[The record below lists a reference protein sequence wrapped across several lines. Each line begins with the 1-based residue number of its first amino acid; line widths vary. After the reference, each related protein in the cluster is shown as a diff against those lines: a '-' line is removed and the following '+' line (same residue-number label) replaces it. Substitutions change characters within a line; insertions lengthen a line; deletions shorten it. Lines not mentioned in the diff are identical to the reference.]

1 MGLFRLVTG
10 LPGPSGFGSAST
22 AEQVTDGIDASHL
35 TVIIT
40 GASPAPIFFVPL
52 STALSSAVPLMAVRG
67 IGAETTRVFALR
79 GAHVIIA
86 ARNTAAAN
94 DVQQRILQC
103 TPTAKVDVLK
113 LDLSSLKSVRA
124 FADKFLSLDL
134 PLNILM

>member
-67 IGAETTRVFALR
+67 
-79 GAHVIIA
+79 
-86 ARNTAAAN
+86 
-94 DVQQRILQC
+94 
-103 TPTAKVDVLK
+103 AKITHFHLLEECSPGVLCL
-113 LDLSSLKSVRA
+113 LD
-124 FADKFLSLDL
+124 DIKF
-134 PLNILM
+134 PYV